1 MLKEKKEY
9 RVDVKNIGHWYES
22 WIVWASSEEEAK
34 ANWIDGEQQSEY
46 EHCTNEDIVVEVA
59 ET

>member
-1 MLKEKKEY
+1 
-9 RVDVKNIGHWYES
+9 WYES